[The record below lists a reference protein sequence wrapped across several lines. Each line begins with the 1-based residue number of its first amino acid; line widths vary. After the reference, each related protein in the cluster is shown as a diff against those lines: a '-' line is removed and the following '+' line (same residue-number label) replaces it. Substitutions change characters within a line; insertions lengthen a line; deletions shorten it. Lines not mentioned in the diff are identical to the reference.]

1 MRQATMKRNEAT
13 GELIVI
19 RQVHRQATA
28 LVPGVSS
35 LLFQASIME
44 ALRRIGWKE
53 ELASGT

>member
-1 MRQATMKRNEAT
+1 MKRNEAT